1 MQNAKKYLRNVVT
14 FHQINTGGA
23 LFLLHYTTGV
33 LSRRRQMVVLCLLF
47 GAWYPG
53 NVSGQNIETMSIPYP
68 DTSLAYKLDEAMLV
82 SRYNLDSSYSL
93 IYNIYTQSIAQNY
106 PFGMFQSALF
116 LGILHSFQGEYVP
129 ANKWFITAISYSN
142 ITSRPVFHLC
152 RAVNN
157 IGNLLHFQGDYQRAI
172 QYYFSIIPI
181 AERTLPQ
188 DSLISNPLIG
198 LYTSTASLLTT
209 LEDYEKALYY
219 LDKAEIMAH
228 KYECMDRLPPVYAYK
243 ALVYGKTGDK
253 NKASEY
259 NNRALDIGVQTRN
272 EEVQFMAFYNMATI
286 SESED
291 AALSYI
297 KKAHALK
304 GNINQY
310 YRTAAITEAGAIYL
324 RQKNYPQALRIL
336 NQAESLASHYKMPK
350 TLLSINQHLADLH
363 TQTGNYK
370 KAHDHRLLAYK
381 MNDSLLN
388 KEKALAINALEIK
401 YRTAQKDMELSQQ
414 QLFIKQQEERIS
426 RNNVVIGISAMG
438 ILMLTS
444 ISLFLYMLNRSNR
457 QKQYLQQQKI
467 QSLEQEQEIRELKA
481 VMAGE
486 EKERTRLA
494 RELHDG
500 IGGMVAAIKMN
511 FSSLR
516 KRYAPVTTTGEEPE
530 QNNGFTKIMDL
541 INTTGNEIRETAH
554 NLMPDILTR
563 HGLVEALNLYTTKIN
578 SGNNVYI
585 KLQAD
590 DQINNIPQSIQLSL
604 YRVIQELVQNII
616 KHASASIA
624 MIHISTKPDGV
635 VHIVI
640 RDNGKGF
647 DTDAI
652 AEGIG
657 LQNVRSRIKILHGTL
672 SVASAPGEGV
682 TVEIR
687 ININNLKDIPV

>member
-1 MQNAKKYLRNVVT
+1 MVT
-14 FHQINTGGA
+14 FNRRNTSGA
-23 LFLLHYTTGV
+23 LFLLHYIKGILLKSIRMAMLCV
-33 LSRRRQMVVLCLLF
+33 LS

-53 NVSGQNIETMSIPYP
+53 NVSGQDIETMKIPYP
-68 DTSLAYKLDEAMLV
+68 DTSLAYKLEEAMIT
-82 SRYNLDSSYSL
+82 SRYNLDSSYTL
-93 IYNIYTQSIAQNY
+93 IHNIYTQSIALNY

-116 LGILHSFQGEYVP
+116 LGILHSFRGEYVS
-129 ANKWFITAISYSN
+129 ANKWFITAISHSN

-157 IGNLLHFQGDYQRAI
+157 IGNLLYFQGDYQRAI

-181 AERTLPQ
+181 AERTLPK

-198 LYTSTASLLTT
+198 LYTSTAAVLTT
-209 LEDYEKALYY
+209 LDDYEKALYY

-228 KYECMDRLPPVYAYK
+228 KYEFNDRQASVYTYK

-253 NKASEY
+253 NKAWHY
-259 NNRALDIGVQTRN
+259 NNLALDIGTQSRN
-272 EEVQFMAFYNMATI
+272 EEVQFMALYNMAMI
-286 SESED
+286 SESEKE
-291 AALSYI
+291 ALSFI
-297 KKAHALK
+297 RKAQTLK
-304 GNINQY
+304 GNINAY
-310 YRTAAITEAGAIYL
+310 YRIAAIATAGTIYL
-324 RQKNYPQALRIL
+324 RQKNYPQALHIL
-336 NQAESLASHYKMPK
+336 NQAESLARHYHMPK
-350 TLLSINQHLADLH
+350 TLLQVNQHLADLYAW
-363 TQTGNYK
+363 NDNFK
-370 KAHDHRLLAYK
+370 KAHDHRLFAYK
-381 MNDSLLN
+381 LNDSLLN
-388 KEKALAINALEIK
+388 KEKTLAINALEIK
-401 YRTAQKDMELSQQ
+401 HRTAQKDMELSQQ
-414 QLFIKQQEERIS
+414 QLFIKQQEERIN

-516 KRYAPVTTTGEEPE
+516 RQYAPVWTHTDGPE
-530 QNNGFTKIMDL
+530 KTNGFTKIMEL

-563 HGLVEALNLYTTKIN
+563 HGLTEALNLYTSKVN
-578 SGNNVYI
+578 NGSNVYI

-590 DQINNIPQSIQLSL
+590 SQINDIPQTIQLSL
-604 YRVIQELVQNII
+604 YRIIQELVQNII
-616 KHASASIA
+616 KHASASTA
-624 MIHISTKPDGV
+624 LIHISKNPDGV
-635 VHIVI
+635 VHILI

-647 DTDAI
+647 DPGAI
-652 AEGIG
+652 TEGIG
-657 LQNVRSRIKILHGTL
+657 LQNVRSRIKILHGSL
-672 SVASAPGEGV
+672 SVISAPREGT

-687 ININNLKDIPV
+687 LHINQKDTPV